1 MPYGPGA
8 KAEVLS
14 ILAFRAYPV
23 NRGFATGGVEV
34 TENRFSGTSIYELRS
49 SVVCMR
55 PCPGHLLKRVQ

>member
-23 NRGFATGGVEV
+23 NRGFATGRVEV
-34 TENRFSGTSIYELRS
+34 TEDPVFQGRTDSNQAATDRFR
-49 SVVCMR
+49 
-55 PCPGHLLKRVQ
+55 

>member
-23 NRGFATGGVEV
+23 NRGFATGRFEV
-34 TENRFSGTSIYELRS
+34 TEKSRFTGLR
-49 SVVCMR
+49 
-55 PCPGHLLKRVQ
+55 PGGPIWWNLLQALRLE

>member
-23 NRGFATGGVEV
+23 NRGFATGRVEITKNLV
-34 TENRFSGTSIYELRS
+34 SRASRFGSL
-49 SVVCMR
+49 
-55 PCPGHLLKRVQ
+55 PD